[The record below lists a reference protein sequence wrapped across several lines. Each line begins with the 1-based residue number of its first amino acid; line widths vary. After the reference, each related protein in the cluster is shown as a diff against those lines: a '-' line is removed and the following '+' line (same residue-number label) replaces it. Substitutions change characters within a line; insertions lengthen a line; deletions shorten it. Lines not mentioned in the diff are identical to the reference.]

1 MTMNGIN
8 LWDGNEIEN
17 QPEFVFRREPN
28 PGPTVHRYILGSIR
42 WASVQRGSNFY
53 TGWVLCYPDGK
64 PITYADASQPGSIS
78 VSASGSYMTL

>member
-1 MTMNGIN
+1 MTMNGTN
-8 LWDGNEIEN
+8 LWNGDEDGNAP
-17 QPEFVFRREPN
+17 QFVFRRGA
-28 PGPTVHRYILGSIR
+28 GPAVCRYILGSIR
-42 WASVQRGSNFY
+42 WASIQRGSNLY